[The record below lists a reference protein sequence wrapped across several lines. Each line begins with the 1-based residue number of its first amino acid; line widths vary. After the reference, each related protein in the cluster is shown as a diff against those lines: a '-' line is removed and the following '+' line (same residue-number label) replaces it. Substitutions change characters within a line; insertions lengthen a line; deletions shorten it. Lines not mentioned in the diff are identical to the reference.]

1 MFLRRRYEALLV
13 IHAICA
19 VHAICGESQ
28 YDSAYM
34 RAGGHGI
41 VYAGAGTFVGGY
53 LLCNDGSYKST
64 EQGCPGNFVK
74 RSFDGGVTWK
84 YDTVRSAE
92 PSLDQVVRLANGQ
105 LIATSTLFR
114 NGFNASV
121 DHGQNWQTLSEGTGS
136 SYSPTVWGRRL
147 RRDATGNMYW
157 VDTYGR
163 GFSSIDGGLTS
174 IEIESWEFGQ
184 LDDLYII
191 GQGILAVKRWFV
203 AAQNEVKITTNN
215 GISWRTLWP
224 RKNEHYSARQWGITL
239 IDDTLVLDISTN
251 DTGLVESYLRYDID
265 ADSLVEAPEL
275 EMCFS
280 NGNVLDSAGFSYT
293 SQYLFLSGGKRGKRD
308 CELLIRSAEVPADDP
323 RLPPG
328 GLPQSAGG
336 IYGVF
341 MDIEGN
347 IHPYGSEVYVQAN
360 APRPISVLDRILDC
374 DRITY
379 VLGGPRMGSIR
390 LIEKASTNAELRFR
404 VELNRRIAEIEVSKI
419 DKTRSMSYQLI
430 IVGNGIQDTLII
442 ADSTYSSLPS
452 KPVIK
457 VISRNDRATALQVEW
472 TQGPFYWLR
481 NGEILRT
488 LSGDARMVSPLKDPS
503 VGIYSVVARDVNGCI
518 VKSEDVSVL
527 ITDLADAREQEP
539 EIDVHRDEGSRLVIQ
554 SNTADLAGSVVK
566 VYNMIG
572 QLLLAQELGGGISG
586 TFVIETSAVGPVLI
600 RIDGGNVHFAKMIL

>member
-1 MFLRRRYEALLV
+1 
-13 IHAICA
+13 
-19 VHAICGESQ
+19 
-28 YDSAYM
+28 M
-34 RAGGHGI
+34 RAGGHGL

-53 LLCNDGSYKST
+53 LLCNNGSYNSA

-84 YDTVRSAE
+84 YDTVRTPE

-105 LIATSTLFR
+105 LIAASTLFR

-121 DHGQNWQTLSEGTGS
+121 DGGQNWQTLSEGTGPA
-136 SYSPTVWGRRL
+136 YSPTVWGRRL
-147 RRDATGNMYW
+147 SRDATGNLYW

-163 GFSSIDGGLTS
+163 GFCSIDGGLTS
-174 IEIESWEFGQ
+174 IEIESWDVGQ
-184 LDDLYII
+184 MDDLYII
-191 GQGILAVKRWFV
+191 GHGILAVKRNFTG
-203 AAQNEVKITTNN
+203 AIEFEVIITTNN
-215 GISWRTLWP
+215 GISWRRLWP
-224 RKNEHYSARQWGITL
+224 RKNEHVSARQWGITL
-239 IDDTLVLDISTN
+239 IYDTLVVEISTN
-251 DTGLVESYLRYDID
+251 DTGLVDSYLRYDID

-293 SQYLFLSGGKRGKRD
+293 AQYFFLSGGKRGKDD
-308 CELLIRSAEVPADDP
+308 CEYLIRSAEVPDDDP

-347 IHPYGSEVYVQAN
+347 IHPYGSEIYVQAN

-374 DRITY
+374 NRITY
-379 VLGGPRMGSIR
+379 VLGGPKMGSIR

-419 DKTRSMSYQLI
+419 DTTRSMSYQLI
-430 IVGNGIQDTLII
+430 IVGNGIRDTLII
-442 ADSTYSSLPS
+442 ADSTYSSLLS

-457 VISRNDRATALQVEW
+457 VIGRNDRVTALQVEW

-481 NGEILRT
+481 NGEKLRT
-488 LSGDARMVSPLKDPS
+488 LSGDAVMISPLVDIS
-503 VGIYSVVARDVNGCI
+503 SGVYSVVARDANGCL
-518 VKSEDVSVL
+518 VTSDNVSVL
-527 ITDLADAREQEP
+527 TTGLFDESEQVG
-539 EIDVHRDEGSRLVIQ
+539 EIGIHRDDGNRLVIE
-554 SNTADLAGSVVK
+554 SKALDLAGCVVR

-572 QLLLAQELGGGISG
+572 QLLLEQELGGGKG
-586 TFVIETSAVGPVLI
+586 RTFEIETRAVGPVLI
-600 RIDGGNVHFAKMIL
+600 RIDGGDVHLAKLIL